1 MNKSR
6 RQELYDVT
14 SLLDDAVDR
23 LEEIKNDEM
32 EALEAM
38 PESLQFS
45 SRGDKMQKAI
55 DKIDE
60 FVASIEK
67 IKSDIEIMAKGNKK
81 TIFYLCISYISYT
94 FV

>member
-45 SRGDKMQKAI
+45 SRGDNMQKGVDEL
-55 DKIDE
+55 DKFISKIE
-60 FVASIEK
+60 SIKEG
-67 IKSDIEIMAKGNKK
+67 IENMAKKR
-81 TIFYLCISYISYT
+81 
-94 FV
+94 